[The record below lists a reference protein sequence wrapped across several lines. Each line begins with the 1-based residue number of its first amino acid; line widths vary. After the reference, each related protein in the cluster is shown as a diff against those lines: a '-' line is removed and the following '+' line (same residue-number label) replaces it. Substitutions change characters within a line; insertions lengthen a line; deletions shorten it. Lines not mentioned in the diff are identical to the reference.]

1 MKAVSMKSCIIYQE
15 QHQAVFERLQSFECL
30 DEFNASSFI
39 RMKTFETAIKVNI
52 RNASKLYMNKN

>member
-15 QHQAVFERLQSFECL
+15 QHQAVLERLQSFECL

-52 RNASKLYMNKN
+52 RNASKLYMNQK